1 MTAQNILILSTMV
14 FLTVQYHITYLN
26 PGTKVGSRTRVS
38 VVFRRRTLLELS
50 FDCGAGYS
58 KLLNGRHLLYREYLQ
73 N

>member
-50 FDCGAGYS
+50 FDCGAG
-58 KLLNGRHLLYREYLQ
+58 
-73 N
+73 